1 MFTDVFSRQTLKKVS
16 TKAYHPA
23 KKEAGSEKI
32 NPKAGERASPPG
44 GKAAAKVEIITR
56 NTKHKNYFL
65 SEKYKEKGKWKRDRR
80 LRTRKKQRREDEAG
94 KQERKVH
101 IIILY
106 ARGRKRTGG
115 PFTPSSYHTSGAME
129 ARRGKVY
136 LSPRRQRCMPLEPIE
151 RRG

>member
-1 MFTDVFSRQTLKKVS
+1 MEYHPNVHRCFS

-23 KKEAGSEKI
+23 KKEAESEKI

-106 ARGRKRTGG
+106 ARERQTAQEDPSHHLRTTLPEQWKRAGEKCIY
-115 PFTPSSYHTSGAME
+115 PHDDNVA
-129 ARRGKVY
+129 
-136 LSPRRQRCMPLEPIE
+136 CH
-151 RRG
+151 